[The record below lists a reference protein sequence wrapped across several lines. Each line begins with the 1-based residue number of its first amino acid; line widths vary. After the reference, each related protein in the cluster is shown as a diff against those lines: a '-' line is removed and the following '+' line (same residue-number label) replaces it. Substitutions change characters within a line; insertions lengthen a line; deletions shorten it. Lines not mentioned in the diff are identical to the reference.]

1 MRTYWFTMQTSP
13 TPPIAPLAPSIP
25 TQAGAD
31 GVAPVSI
38 ASLDG
43 MSLSQLQ
50 SLRAEVSKQLTSAM
64 SRRADLAH
72 DLRRTNSLAQ
82 DGVLAHIKQLD
93 GRILQLEADLDVV
106 GRKISTTSGTTSHVP
121 DLSGARNGNPFGISS
136 DDMIPIVIVFTIFV
150 LSPIALS
157 VSRLLWKRGNRAPAP
172 AASRDA
178 DLRMERVEQAVDA
191 IAVEIERISE
201 GQRFVTQLLSKP
213 APSALGAAQ
222 PAAEPIRILSRDE
235 VKAKAF

>member
-1 MRTYWFTMQTSP
+1 MQT
-13 TPPIAPLAPSIP
+13 PPSVAKIPAPPAPPALPQAADPPLAS
-25 TQAGAD
+25 
-31 GVAPVSI
+31 

-43 MSLSQLQ
+43 MSMSGLL

-93 GRILQLEADLDVV
+93 GRILQLESDLDGV
-106 GRKISTTSGTTSHVP
+106 GRQISAHSTTSQSTLPPVLP
-121 DLSGARNGNPFGISS
+121 NNNPFGISS
-136 DDMIPIVIVFTIFV
+136 DDMIPIVVVFTIFV
-150 LSPIALS
+150 LCPIALS
-157 VSRLLWKRGNRAPAP
+157 FSRMLWKRGSRPQAPLANRD
-172 AASRDA
+172 S

-213 APSALGAAQ
+213 APNALGLGQ
-222 PAAEPIRILSRDE
+222 PVAEPIRIASREE
-235 VKAKAF
+235 VKAKSF